1 MISSERVKATKDAP
15 SYLSRQQTTDAI
27 DTIAR
32 ATGRNKR
39 LCKAMVA
46 VVMPDG
52 TAPKCD
58 DTKQEAAFL
67 EDATNFILCLDCE

>member
-1 MISSERVKATKDAP
+1 MAFVEATKDAP

-27 DTIAR
+27 NTVAR
-32 ATGRNKR
+32 AAGRNKR
-39 LCKAMVA
+39 LCNSMVV

-52 TAPKCD
+52 TVPKFD

-67 EDATNFILCLDCE
+67 EDATNFILCLDCEEEK